1 MSAVWPP
8 GFVRVPDEEWT
19 RAPVASLAQKYDAV
33 GKHGWYEN
41 LDPTV
46 RDVAEFLREGHVVV
60 DYSGGTGLF
69 IERLLAARP
78 SLAFGIVDVDSS
90 PKFLAMALAK
100 LRDEPRVAFR
110 LLGYLKDE
118 RRLQS
123 LDEVLDAPLRER
135 GLDAVVSTNAVHL
148 YRDLVPTL
156 ASWARLLRP
165 DGRVFVQSGNI
176 RNPDAE
182 KEAWIIDDT
191 VEALQSSARRI
202 VREDARFARH
212 RAALADAARMEAHA
226 AFRHKVFLPPR
237 PLSHYLDA
245 MRAAGLRPMDV
256 RTRAVR
262 AKASEWHEFLAAY
275 SDAVLGW
282 VGGHEKVDGRAPSK
296 EDLADRV
303 TLMRLALDDVL
314 AGRETFD
321 ATWTYVTCAKGARG
335 A

>member
-1 MSAVWPP
+1 MSIVWPP

-19 RAPVASLAQKYDAV
+19 RAPVATLAQKYDAV
-33 GKHGWYEN
+33 GKHGWYAN

-46 RDVAEFLREGHVVV
+46 EEVASFLREGHLVV

-78 SLAFGIVDVDSS
+78 DLGFGIIDVDSS

-110 LLGYLKDE
+110 LLGFLKE
-118 RRLQS
+118 EKRLQS

-135 GLDAVVSTNAVHL
+135 GLDALVSTNAIHL

-156 ASWARLLRP
+156 ASWARLLREG
-165 DGRVFVQSGNI
+165 GRVFVQSGNI
-176 RNPDAE
+176 RNPEADDG
-182 KEAWIIDDT
+182 AWIIDDT
-191 VEALQSSARRI
+191 VEALQASARRI

-212 RAALADAARMEAHA
+212 RHALADDARMEAHA

-237 PLSHYLDA
+237 PLSHYLEA
-245 MRAAGLRPMDV
+245 MRAAGLRPVDV
-256 RTRAVR
+256 RARAVR
-262 AKASEWHEFLAAY
+262 AKATEWHEFLAAY

-282 VGGHEKVDGRAPSK
+282 VGGHEKVDGRAPTK
-296 EDLADRV
+296 EDVVDRV
-303 TLMRLALDDVL
+303 ALMRLALDDVL
-314 AGRETFD
+314 AGRETFE
-321 ATWTYVTCAKGARG
+321 ATWTYVTCEKA
-335 A
+335 